1 MVREAEPLPEAEAGR
16 PRRVGVIDVG
26 SNSIRLVVYD
36 ALTRTPLPF
45 FNEKVMVG
53 LGRGLS
59 RTGRLDPERAE
70 QALATLER
78 FAELCRIMALEQVD
92 AVATAAVRDADDG
105 PDFVA
110 RVERRCGFTLRVL
123 SGTEEAELSALGVVS
138 AIPDAD
144 GLMGD
149 IGGSSLELVALNRGR
164 PGRQTTLPLGPFRLL
179 DAGGNDLKAA
189 RALVDKRF
197 ERLGWLEEAKGRHLY
212 VVGGNWR
219 ALARIRIE
227 QTGYPIRIIHHYR
240 LPRGEALEL
249 AGLVARLSGA
259 SLKRLGGVARERR
272 EVLPLAALVFE
283 RLLKA
288 AEPADAIFSAYGLRE
303 GVLYKRWDQT
313 IRARDPLIDACVTM
327 AEIYGQAP
335 EFGFALHDWMG
346 PLFGQEDAEAR
357 RLRLAVCL
365 LCDLAWREHPD
376 YRAEH
381 AFLRVLRLPVVGID
395 HPGRVFL
402 ALAVA
407 SRYPGGGAYRHDSL
421 QLLEENRRIRARAV
435 GLAVRLG
442 DNLAGKSADALR
454 QTTIRIEG
462 KRLVLKF
469 KPGAPPLMGEGV
481 RKRLAALAELLR
493 LDPAVEEARRP

>member
-1 MVREAEPLPEAEAGR
+1 MASEAEPLPAPEPGR

-53 LGRGLS
+53 LGRGLAAA
-59 RTGRLDPERAE
+59 GRLEPERARE
-70 QALATLER
+70 AIATLER
-78 FAELCRIMALEQVD
+78 FAELARIMRLEQVI
-92 AVATAAVRDADDG
+92 AVATAAVREALDG
-105 PDFVA
+105 RAFVA
-110 RVERRCGFTLRVL
+110 EVERRSGFKLRVL
-123 SGTEEAELSALGVVS
+123 SGPEEAELSALGVVA

-149 IGGSSLELVALNRGR
+149 IGGSSLELVALERGR
-164 PGRQTTLPLGPFRLL
+164 PGRQATAPLGPFRLA
-179 DAGGNDLKAA
+179 DASRNDPAAA
-189 RALVDKRF
+189 RRLVD
-197 ERLGWLEEAKGRHLY
+197 EHLASLDWLKEVRDRHFY

-219 ALARIRIE
+219 ALARIHME
-227 QTGYPIRIIHHYR
+227 KVDYPIRVIHHYR
-240 LPRGEALEL
+240 LGYGDALAL

-272 EVLPLAALVFE
+272 DVLPLAALVLE
-283 RLLKA
+283 RLLMA
-288 AEPADAIFSAYGLRE
+288 TEPRDVIFSAYGLRE
-303 GVLYKRWDQT
+303 GVLYKRWDQA
-313 IRARDPLIDACVTM
+313 IRARDPLIDACITI
-327 AEIYGQAP
+327 AEIYEQTP
-335 EFGFALHDWMG
+335 EFGFALHDWMA
-346 PLFGQEDAEAR
+346 PLFGSESAEER
-357 RLRLAVCL
+357 RLRLAACL

-402 ALAVA
+402 ALAA
-407 SRYPGGGAYRHDSL
+407 AARYPGGGFRHPSL
-421 QLLEENRRIRARAV
+421 RLLEEEKRIHARTV

-454 QTTIRIEG
+454 QTALRIEG
-462 KRLVLKF
+462 KKLVLKF
-469 KPGAPPLMGEGV
+469 KSGAPPLMGDSV
-481 RKRLAALAELLR
+481 RKRLKALAELLR
-493 LDPAVEEARRP
+493 LEPGVEGAAGA